1 MVRCTFL
8 QPNFP
13 IPQSLNFLISNFLIS
28 NLPFPTPFLD
38 RMKSDLGTEFPAF
51 LEALNQPPPV
61 SIRLNPAKPST
72 AYADAAQIPWQPDG
86 RYLPERPVFTLDP
99 IFHAGAYYVQEASS
113 MLLYEAL
120 RQTVGIGQP
129 LRALDLCAAP
139 GGKSTLLLSALG
151 EGGFLLSNEVIQS
164 RIAPLKMNL
173 EKWGHANVAVSNHDP
188 EDFAKFAGFFDVVL
202 VDAPCSGEG
211 LFRKDDEAAS
221 HWSEAS
227 VEMCAAR
234 QQRILSAAMGLVRQG
249 GVLLYSTCT
258 FNASENENNVSW
270 LAGQGF
276 EEVRLELPAEW
287 GVAERK
293 NGYQCY
299 PHRVRGE
306 GFFFACLRKTGESES
321 PYIKQFVPKEW
332 QRFPERQK
340 GVFEKWVSQI
350 ADYEF
355 YTRPE
360 GTVVA
365 VPKLLEETFF
375 TLSSVL
381 KKRSIGLE
389 IGELKKQDL
398 VPSHTLALAN
408 MLHPDLPKV
417 ELEKE
422 QALHFLKKENL
433 WEADWQRGWTLAS
446 YGGLPLGWMKVLDN
460 RSNNYLPMEWRI
472 RMAI

>member
-1 MVRCTFL
+1 
-8 QPNFP
+8 
-13 IPQSLNFLISNFLIS
+13 
-28 NLPFPTPFLD
+28 
-38 RMKSDLGTEFPAF
+38 MKSDLGTEFPAF

-61 SIRLNPAKPST
+61 SIRQNPAKQST
-72 AYADAAQIPWQPDG
+72 PTEVGVNLQFPNFPISQFPKIPWHPDG

-99 IFHAGAYYVQEASS
+99 SFHAGAYYVQEASS
-113 MLLYEAL
+113 MLLHEAL

-151 EGGFLLSNEVIQS
+151 EGGFLLCNEVIQS

-188 EDFAKFAGFFDVVL
+188 EDLARLAGFFDVVL

-211 LFRKDDEAAS
+211 LFRKDEDATS

-234 QQRILSAAMGLVRQG
+234 QQRILSAAVGLLRQG

-258 FNASENENNVSW
+258 FNALENENNVAW
-270 LAGQGF
+270 LTGQGF
-276 EEVRLELPAEW
+276 EGIRLNIPADW
-287 GVAERK
+287 GVAEQK
-293 NGYQCY
+293 LGYQCY

-306 GFFFACLRKTGESES
+306 GFYFACLRKTGESES
-321 PYIKQFVPKEW
+321 PYIKPFVPKGW

-340 GVFEKWVSQI
+340 GVFEEWVSQL

-365 VPKLLEETFF
+365 VPKLLDEVFF
-375 TLSSVL
+375 TVGAVL

-389 IGELKKQDL
+389 IGELKNKDF
-398 VPSHTLALAN
+398 VPSHTLAMAQ

-417 ELEKE
+417 AMEKE
-422 QALHFLKKENL
+422 QALHYLKKENL

-446 YGGLPLGWMKVLDN
+446 YDGLPLGWMKVLDN

-472 RMAI
+472 RMAV